1 MGAGFTEMYL
11 KQATFGEKP
20 FGDYF
25 SLLAWGFGAEASRE
39 AIAKA
44 VEGWGLAGLEI

>member
-1 MGAGFTEMYL
+1 MYL
-11 KQATFGEKP
+11 KEETFGERP

-25 SLLAWGFGAEASRE
+25 ALLAWGFGAEASRE

-44 VEGWGLAGLEI
+44 VEGWGSSGLDKN